1 MIVISIFTLFSA
13 DKTKF
18 NIETLAF
25 QISLPA
31 LDEELSY
38 RGIMIGL
45 LVPQLK
51 NYFCIGK
58 LKLGNPAMWITGILF
73 GLVHGF
79 NLTVDWQLQ
88 MDFFS
93 FGYTFAIGMIWAWM
107 VLKSGSILI
116 PIISH
121 SSNNFL
127 ATLIP
132 MLK

>member
-1 MIVISIFTLFSA
+1 
-13 DKTKF
+13 
-18 NIETLAF
+18 
-25 QISLPA
+25 
-31 LDEELSY
+31 
-38 RGIMIGL
+38 MIGL

-51 NYFCIGK
+51 NYFRIGK

-79 NLTVDWQLQ
+79 NLTIDWHLQ
-88 MDFFS
+88 MDLFS
-93 FGYTFAIGMIWAWM
+93 FGYTFAMRVIWAWM
-107 VLKSGSILI
+107 VLRSGS

-127 ATLIP
+127 ASLIP